1 MAYVPVSAPG
11 QRVLVAEEDYD
22 RPGVVVDYY
31 GWDDEFGECWNVR
44 DDLTGETEPMGSGW
58 LYVQ

>member
-1 MAYVPVSAPG
+1 MAPG
-11 QRVLVAEEDYD
+11 QRVLVAEEDRD

-44 DDLTGETEPMGSGW
+44 DDLTGEVEPMGSGW
-58 LYVQ
+58 LYER